1 MERAVHLLV
10 LDDDERRRTQTA
22 STLGGANPNWS
33 LRVESTV
40 TGALASL
47 EDEQVDCVVSAATL
61 GDEDCLT
68 ALQRLRADH
77 TALPF
82 VLYDEGVSER
92 TVEELYRATATDYVP
107 AVAGAESVLADRVEQ
122 LVSTEVGDG
131 AVEGPTNREELAR
144 ERERFSDL
152 FSNFPE
158 PTVAY
163 GFQNRETV
171 FKAVNDAF
179 EDVFGLDEDEIHD
192 DPVNETIVPDDY
204 HIESEDIDDQVDE
217 GDMVDRVVTR
227 LAATGPRI
235 FNLRSIPVRA
245 PGEIDGFAVYSD
257 ITERKR
263 REQEL
268 ERYETIVKTIPMG
281 VLTVDE
287 NWEIGGINSQGAE
300 MLGYD
305 VPDLVGEPFGKLRA
319 DGVITDDEQELA
331 EQVIASLGRD
341 DAPGKDV
348 VEATIAPEAEI
359 TRDLEVHI
367 SLLPAESEQEGVVL
381 VFHDITERKENER
394 QLRRQ
399 NERLEE
405 FASIVSHDLR
415 NPLNVALGH
424 LEIIEMEV
432 EHNSIDKVATALDRM
447 QTLINETLELA
458 KRGQTVTE
466 TQPIQLGEVIE
477 GCWDMVDQAD
487 ASLERDGDIRF
498 RGDLS
503 RVKQLF
509 ENLFRNSIEH
519 GGEDVRIR
527 VAVEDDTIV
536 VADDGPGIPPEDRE
550 TVFDAGHT
558 SSEDGTGFGL
568 AIVAEIVDA
577 HDWTIEVTES
587 EHGGARFEISEFEQ
601 VGTD

>member
-22 STLGGANPNWS
+22 ATLADAHPEWS
-33 LRVESTV
+33 LSVESTV
-40 TGALASL
+40 TDGQAIL
-47 EDEQVDCVVSAATL
+47 EDQQVDCVVSAATL
-61 GDEDCLT
+61 GDDDCLT
-68 ALQRLRADH
+68 ALQRIRSDH
-77 TALPF
+77 AALPF
-82 VLYDEGVSER
+82 VLYDADVAEP
-92 TVEELYRATATDYVP
+92 TVQDLYRITATDYVP
-107 AVAGAESVLADRVEQ
+107 AVEGAESVLAERVAQ
-122 LVSTEVGDG
+122 LVDTEFDESTADD
-131 AVEGPTNREELAR
+131 TTDREELAR

-158 PTVAY
+158 PTIAY
-163 GFQNRETV
+163 GFQNGETV
-171 FKAVNDAF
+171 FKSVNDAF
-179 EDVFGLDEDEIHD
+179 EAVFDLGEDDILDNS
-192 DPVNETIVPDDY
+192 VNETIVPNDC
-204 HIESEDIDDQVDE
+204 HPESEEIDNQVDA

-227 LAATGPRI
+227 LAADERRI

-268 ERYETIVKTIPMG
+268 ERYETIVQTIPMG
-281 VLTVDE
+281 VVTVDE
-287 NWEIGGINSQGAE
+287 DWEIGSINAQGAE
-300 MLGYD
+300 ILGYD
-305 VPDLVGEPFGKLRA
+305 VSDLVGEPFTKLQV
-319 DGVITDDEQELA
+319 DGVITDDEQALA
-331 EQVIASLGRD
+331 QNVIASLGED
-341 DAPGKDV
+341 TAPDKDV
-348 VEATIAPEAEI
+348 VESTITPEPDVE
-359 TRDLEVHI
+359 RDLEIHI
-367 SLLPAESEQEGVVL
+367 SLLPAESEQNGVVL

-399 NERLEE
+399 NDRLEE

-432 EHNSIDKVATALDRM
+432 EHDSIDRVANALNRM

-466 TQPIQLGEVIE
+466 TQPIRLSEVIDD
-477 GCWDMVDQAD
+477 CWGMVDQAD
-487 ASLERDGDIRF
+487 AAIERDGEIRF

-519 GGEDVRIR
+519 GGESVQIR
-527 VAVEDDTIV
+527 VGVEESTIV

-550 TVFDAGHT
+550 AVFDAGHT
-558 SSEDGTGFGL
+558 SSDDGTGFGL

-577 HDWTIEVTES
+577 HDWRIEVTES
-587 EHGGARFEISEFEQ
+587 ASGGARFEISDFETVRQ
-601 VGTD
+601 D